1 MGPADLP
8 RFLVVDLQPD
18 CCSGVFDS
26 SPWVGE
32 NWIAGLYLGGSRFLW
47 GRFCEVDNTA
57 RTCSFHP
64 DQPADLS
71 MIGSGMSY
79 AFMDGFWGERAEL
92 VLDQSRDWKRLAFE
106 PRHMVIFP
114 EAGGSSMGTQLSP
127 EASPGGEVV
136 AGGWDHEHCDICEKK
151 IGTGGES
158 IGYFSSPDSWVCV
171 ECYNNF
177 VAPRSLAF
185 CS

>member
-1 MGPADLP
+1 MGTADLP
-8 RFLVVDLQPD
+8 RFLVVDVHTD
-18 CCSGVFDS
+18 CCTGVFDS

-47 GRFCEVDNTA
+47 GRFRQVDKAA

-64 DQPADLS
+64 DHSADLS
-71 MIGSGMSY
+71 TMVTGNSY
-79 AFMDGFWGERAEL
+79 PFMDGYWGERAEL
-92 VLDQSRDWKRLAFE
+92 VLDESRIWNRLAFE
-106 PRHMVIFP
+106 ASDMVVFLA
-114 EAGGSSMGTQLSP
+114 AGGSSMGTRLSAGAP
-127 EASPGGEVV
+127 PGGAVV
-136 AGGWDHEHCDICEKK
+136 AGGWDHEHCDICQKK
-151 IGTGGES
+151 IGGGGES
-158 IGYFSSPDSWVCV
+158 IGYFNSPDSWVCE